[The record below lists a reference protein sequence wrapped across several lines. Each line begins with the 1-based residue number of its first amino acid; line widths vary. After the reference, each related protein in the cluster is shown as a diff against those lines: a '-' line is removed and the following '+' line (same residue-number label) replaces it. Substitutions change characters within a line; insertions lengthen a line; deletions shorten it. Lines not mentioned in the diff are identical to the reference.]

1 MRKHGKTLLISEKPI
16 EQKLTLKGKEGYDN
30 AIEVLN
36 KLCREITGVE
46 EARSLT
52 QEDMVNIEY
61 WKDTKKK
68 DLIFGK
74 DYEFRNWVAS
84 RCVRTYGDYCDFA
97 VRYMYS
103 GSVGAYYM
111 YYSRDD
117 YDYGSLALR
126 PVVSLSSKKKKYD
139 R

>member
-1 MRKHGKTLLISEKPI
+1 MLISENPI

-61 WKDTKKK
+61 WNDTKKK

-74 DYEFRNWVAS
+74 NYEFRNWVAS
-84 RCVRTYGDYCDFA
+84 RCVNTGGDVCSFD
-97 VRYMYS
+97 VRVVSS
-103 GSVGAYYM
+103 GSVDAYYM
-111 YYSRDD
+111 YYSGD
-117 YDYGSLALR
+117 YYSGGSLALR
-126 PVVSLSSKKKKYD
+126 PVVCLSSNLKESN
-139 R
+139 